1 MIRWGPHEEAWAML
15 SDDEYTDEELDGL
28 NTWFQLEH
36 EKLPSSPFTFFFAK
50 FKSGTD
56 ELTELM
62 LDPLATLQGRGPAGD
77 MLGLSAVNGETRI
90 NTTIF
95 GHERTL
101 KARMMYA
108 MATVD
113 SQDNSV
119 SLTTHK
125 AKPNS
130 G

>member
-1 MIRWGPHEEAWAML
+1 M
-15 SDDEYTDEELDGL
+15 SDDYYSEEELDGL
-28 NTWFQLEH
+28 NTWFHLEH
-36 EKLPSSPFTFFFAK
+36 EKLPSSPFTFFYAK

-56 ELTELM
+56 ELTELIM
-62 LDPLATLQGRGPAGD
+62 DPLTTLTGKGPAGEA
-77 MLGLSAVNGETRI
+77 LQLSAVNSETRI

-101 KARMMYA
+101 RVRMMYA
-108 MATVD
+108 VAAVD

-125 AKPNS
+125 AAPGS
-130 G
+130 

>member
-1 MIRWGPHEEAWAML
+1 ML
-15 SDDEYTDEELDGL
+15 SDNEYTEEELDGL
-28 NTWFQLEH
+28 NSWFQLEH

-50 FKSGTD
+50 FISGSD
-56 ELTELM
+56 ELTELI
-62 LDPLATLQGRGPAGD
+62 LDPLTSLRGEGPAGEN
-77 MLGLSAVNGETRI
+77 LKLLAVNADTRI

-101 KARMMYA
+101 KARLMYA

-113 SQDNSV
+113 SQDGSV

>member
-1 MIRWGPHEEAWAML
+1 ML
-15 SDDEYTDEELDGL
+15 NENEYTEEELDGI

-50 FKSGTD
+50 FISGSD
-56 ELTELM
+56 ELTELI
-62 LDPLATLQGRGPAGD
+62 LDPLRTISGGGPAGD
-77 MLGLSAVNGETRI
+77 NLKLVNVNAETRI

-101 KARMMYA
+101 KARLMYA
-108 MATVD
+108 MAAVD

-125 AKPNS
+125 ANTS